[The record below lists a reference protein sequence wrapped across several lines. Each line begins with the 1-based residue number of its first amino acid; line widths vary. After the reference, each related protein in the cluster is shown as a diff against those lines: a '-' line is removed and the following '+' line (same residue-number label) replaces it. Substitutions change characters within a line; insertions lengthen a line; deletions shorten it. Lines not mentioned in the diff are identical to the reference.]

1 MTGVFALPSRLVALP
16 LAVCCL
22 AGCSV
27 RPAPA
32 PTPTPTP
39 VYAPKPA
46 ATYFVHLLDT
56 HRFDPAQLQGES
68 GQLIELVLVGDKQKH
83 DFTSPDLNVNID
95 VPPGQ
100 VEIIR
105 IELPSRPGT
114 YEFWSA
120 QPGDREAGMVGHFV
134 VLAGSH

>member
-1 MTGVFALPSRLVALP
+1 MTGVFALPSRLVPLP
-16 LAVCCL
+16 VVCILL

-27 RPAPA
+27 RPARIS
-32 PTPTPTP
+32 PTPTP
-39 VYAPKPA
+39 VYAPKPVA
-46 ATYFVHLLDT
+46 SHVVHLLDT
-56 HRFDPAQLQGES
+56 HRFDPAQLQGGA
-68 GQLIELVLVGDKQKH
+68 GQLVELVLVGDKQKH

-105 IELPSRPGT
+105 IELPSRPGN

-120 QPGDREAGMVGHFV
+120 QPGDRDAGMVGQYEV
-134 VLAGSH
+134 MAAGH

>member
-1 MTGVFALPSRLVALP
+1 MTGVSALSRRLVALP
-16 LAVCCL
+16 VACALL

-32 PTPTPTP
+32 ATPTSTP
-39 VYAPKPA
+39 VLAPKPVA
-46 ATYFVHLLDT
+46 SHFVHLLDT
-56 HRFDPAQLQGES
+56 HRFDPAELQGGA
-68 GQLIELVLVGDKQKH
+68 GQLVELVLVGDKQKH
-83 DFTSPDLNVNID
+83 DFTSPALNVNID

-105 IELPSRPGT
+105 VELPARPGT

-120 QPGDREAGMVGHFV
+120 QPGDREAGMVGHFEV
-134 VLAGSH
+134 VPAGH